1 MKKILYT
8 GWTLTT
14 SFLEAS
20 ILGALFILP
29 FVLGAILL
37 TLLK

>member
-1 MKKILYT
+1 MKNLLYAGWAFGSSILE
-8 GWTLTT
+8 
-14 SFLEAS
+14 SF

-37 TLLK
+37 TLSK